1 MLYQVREGEKWRRC
15 KAAETLD
22 LLKRGFRVR
31 LASGGRSATIQGG
44 RFRLADH
51 HYRLLFPEGEP
62 RIFST
67 CRRPGEMLDRAR
79 ELLGVRS

>member
-31 LASGGRSATIQGG
+31 LASGGRSATI
-44 RFRLADH
+44 
-51 HYRLLFPEGEP
+51 
-62 RIFST
+62 
-67 CRRPGEMLDRAR
+67 
-79 ELLGVRS
+79 